1 MNGELSVLDM
11 DDGHEQSLT
20 NSVELFWVTCSQ
32 YEEKG
37 NLIKE
42 VSWLDYG
49 HKGMQVSFIVFFFI
63 IFKELC
69 LSLLIDRTSF
79 HILLSFYPTL
89 LFFFFGRCGTQ
100 PMEEKILNKYLV
112 RVLTSLLSFAIR
124 SVNLSIFL
132 GEKLDQNHN
141 SFICC
146 FLSCIELLLVVVFK
160 VNGEHAIC
168 FCSWIRSLNL
178 TVRCIRLVFFQML
191 V

>member
-89 LFFFFGRCGTQ
+89 LFFFLAGVVPIPWR
-100 PMEEKILNKYLV
+100 K
-112 RVLTSLLSFAIR
+112 SF
-124 SVNLSIFL
+124 
-132 GEKLDQNHN
+132 
-141 SFICC
+141 
-146 FLSCIELLLVVVFK
+146 
-160 VNGEHAIC
+160 
-168 FCSWIRSLNL
+168 
-178 TVRCIRLVFFQML
+178 
-191 V
+191 